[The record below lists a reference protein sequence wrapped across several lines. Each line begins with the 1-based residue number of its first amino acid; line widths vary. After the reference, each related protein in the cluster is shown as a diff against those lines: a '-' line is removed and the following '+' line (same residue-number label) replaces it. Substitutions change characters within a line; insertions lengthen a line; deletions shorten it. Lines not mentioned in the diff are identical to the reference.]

1 MAWWWSYNGFEFTED
16 NRAGVSEATGLD
28 MPDIRSNDVVIPGQH
43 GMFPGFDRLEARTI
57 GLSVDV
63 HPGEGQPFFTKINE
77 LSLATGPRDDE
88 IPLRFQ
94 LGDDQPILR
103 SNCRPRRRNTNLS
116 QQSTYGFITT
126 ELQFVA
132 SDPLIYSDDVSSSSA
147 SAPTVPQGK
156 AFSDPYS
163 WDFGAPGVGGVVNV
177 FNAGTAPT
185 SWVAKIFG
193 PCTNPSIIG
202 PGGQLT
208 WESELQAGEFLE
220 LNSHPSLQTV
230 LVGGSSSQF
239 GQLSDTSTWFLLPPG
254 SSNVVLNTGDGNGSV
269 LFSWRSAYW
278 SAT

>member
-1 MAWWWSYNGFEFTED
+1 MAWWWEFNGFEFTED

-43 GMFPGFDRLEARTI
+43 GMFPGFDRLESRTI

-126 ELQFVA
+126 EIQFVA

-269 LFSWRSAYW
+269 LFTWRSAYW